1 MKNQCESCLLPF
13 NKDTGNRT
21 SEKYCSLCWQN
32 GDFTFK
38 GTAKEFR
45 EMCYK
50 GMTVE
55 HHIPKWKAMF
65 FISLIR
71 LFAPRWKKAA

>member
-1 MKNQCESCLLPF
+1 
-13 NKDTGNRT
+13 
-21 SEKYCSLCWQN
+21 LCWQN